1 MLERWQMEVSMQKQ
15 HPKQNQIKLQKQHPK
30 QKQIKLQNLVNQR
43 RLKQRPNRLKHRK

>member
-30 QKQIKLQNLVNQR
+30 QNQIKQQNPVNQLR
-43 RLKQRPNRLKHRK
+43 PNRRPNRLKHRK